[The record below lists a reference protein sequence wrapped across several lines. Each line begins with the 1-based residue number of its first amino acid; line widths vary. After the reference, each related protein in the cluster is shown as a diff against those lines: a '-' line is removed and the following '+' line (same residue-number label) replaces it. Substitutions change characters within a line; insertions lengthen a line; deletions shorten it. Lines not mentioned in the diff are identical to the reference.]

1 MDKQTDTKII
11 SFQGAHGAF
20 SDMACRAVYPN
31 LKTLPCADFE
41 TAMLAVENGDAD
53 LAMIPVDN
61 SLAGRVAAI
70 HQLLPETKLHIIS
83 EYFLDVS
90 HNLVAT
96 KGTNIE
102 DIKYIRSH
110 VHALPQCRELLKEI
124 GAQGVVSGDT
134 ALAAKEVSQMNDK
147 TVAAI
152 SSKLAAEIYGLN
164 ILRSDVQD
172 TKNNKTRFLVF
183 APYAEVPDY
192 EPASSEKIVTSLL
205 FRVRN
210 IPSAL
215 YKAMGGFATNGVN
228 MTKIESYM
236 DGSDFGATQFYCDIE
251 GHIDDRSV
259 QLAIEELEFFAKEI
273 RILGVYPR
281 NTL

>member
-1 MDKQTDTKII
+1 MEKKII
-11 SFQGAHGAF
+11 SFQGAQGAF
-20 SDMACRAVYPN
+20 SDMACRAVYPAYQ
-31 LKTLPCADFE
+31 TLPCADFE
-41 TAMLAVENGDAD
+41 TAMMAVEKGDAD

-70 HQLLPETKLHIIS
+70 HQLLPETKLHIIG
-83 EYFLDVS
+83 EYFLPVS
-90 HNLVAT
+90 HNLVAK
-96 KGTNIE
+96 KGTNIS
-102 DIKYIRSH
+102 DITSIRSH
-110 VHALPQCRELLKEI
+110 VHALPQCRELLKEL
-124 GAQGVVSGDT
+124 GATGIVSGDT
-134 ALAAKEVSQMNDK
+134 ALAAKEVANTDDT

-152 SSKLAAEIYGLN
+152 SSRLAAEIYGLE
-164 ILRSDVQD
+164 LLKTDVQD
-172 TKNNKTRFLVF
+172 SKNNKTRFLVF
-183 APYAEVPDY
+183 APYADVPDY
-192 EPASSEKIVTSLL
+192 TPASPQKIVTSLL

-236 DGSDFGATQFYCDIE
+236 NGSDFGATQFYCDIE

-273 RILGVYPR
+273 RILGVYLR
-281 NTL
+281 ADISD